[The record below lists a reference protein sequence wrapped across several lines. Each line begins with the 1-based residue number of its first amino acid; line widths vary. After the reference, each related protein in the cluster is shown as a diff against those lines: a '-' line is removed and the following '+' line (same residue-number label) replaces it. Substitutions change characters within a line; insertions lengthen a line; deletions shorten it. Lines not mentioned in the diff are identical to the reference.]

1 MATEDEML
9 RDSMMAGSGIVPA
22 EEPDPKP
29 EPEPKPK
36 PSYRIRS
43 IDPKMGDIDE
53 QFALIETDKAY
64 GAPASD
70 PTMRRIG
77 VGDELPEGSVTA
89 ITPEG
94 IKVIPDYEG
103 SEEYVIPLGREGYE
117 PPEPKKEPEYFSVLQ
132 QQQQEWLL
140 SRIAR
145 GIEEG
150 QQEPFSP
157 SDTAGIVNR
166 FFERTELR
174 QQRIDQAR
182 EEQSKFLDPEDAIE
196 GTFDPDEVSGL
207 VGFEF
212 DQSFENDKTLEM
224 TQTPEGMQFL
234 FQDDDGNLS
243 SYIKID
249 ETGEAIRMD
258 PESGAV
264 DTYETPQNPREQ
276 FAMTPFEELVN
287 LIEIRAAADSL

>member
-29 EPEPKPK
+29 E

-117 PPEPKKEPEYFSVLQ
+117 PPEPKKEPELSFSDQ
-132 QQQQEWLL
+132 Q
-140 SRIAR
+140 RAR
-145 GIEEG
+145 QDWATRSMARMLEEG
-150 QQEPFSP
+150 VSFGDAIERAERDADNAYYVLP
-157 SDTAGIVNR
+157 SS
-166 FFERTELR
+166 ELR

-276 FAMTPFEELVN
+276 FAMTRSEELMGLVG
-287 LIEIRAAADSL
+287 IKAAADSL

>member
-22 EEPDPKP
+22 EEPK
-29 EPEPKPK
+29 PKPK

-43 IDPKMGDIDE
+43 VDPKGGDIDQ
-53 QFALIETDKAY
+53 QFALIETEKSY
-64 GAPASD
+64 GAPASASG
-70 PTMRRIG
+70 MRRIG

-117 PPEPKKEPEYFSVLQ
+117 PPEPKKEPELSFSDQQRARQDWVTRKYLEMISEGMDAGLAVIQAERDADKAYYVL
-132 QQQQEWLL
+132 
-140 SRIAR
+140 
-145 GIEEG
+145 
-150 QQEPFSP
+150 P
-157 SDTAGIVNR
+157 SS
-166 FFERTELR
+166 ELR

-182 EEQSKFLDPEDAIE
+182 EDQMNFFEGDDAI
-196 GTFDPDEVSGL
+196 DPDEVSEM
-207 VGFEF
+207 VGAQF
-212 DQSFENDKTLEM
+212 DRSFEDDKTLEM

-234 FQDDDGNLS
+234 FQDEDGNLS

-249 ETGEAIRMD
+249 ETGEVIRTT

-264 DTYETPQNPREQ
+264 DTYETPQNPRER
-276 FAMTPFEELVN
+276 FGMTPSWLEEILEMA
-287 LIEIRAAADSL
+287 EIKAAADSL